1 MKILI
6 VWLLTLASQPALA
19 ADESPAAP
27 DGPRYKVA
35 YQCNKGEPED
45 YKSLLFS
52 VGQLKEKYGDD
63 VDIVVTCLGKGIHL
77 LAKKP
82 KRGVPE
88 SALEQMSYLDT
99 FGVKFH
105 ACGNT
110 MHALGW
116 TADDMYD
123 FVKVVPIGADDL
135 MRLQHQGYAYL
146 AW

>member
-1 MKILI
+1 MI
-6 VWLLTLASQPALA
+6 VWLLVLLSLPAFA
-19 ADESPAAP
+19 GGAAP
-27 DGPRYKVA
+27 ADSDGPQYKVV

-52 VGQLKEKYGDD
+52 VSQLKQKYGDD

-82 KRGVPE
+82 RRGVPE
-88 SALEQMSYLDT
+88 TALEQMTYLDT
-99 FGVKFH
+99 YGVKFH

-123 FVKVVPIGADDL
+123 FVEVVPIGADDL
-135 MRLQHQGYAYL
+135 MKLQHEGYAYL

>member
-1 MKILI
+1 MRILI
-6 VWLLTLASQPALA
+6 TAVFLLLSLPAF
-19 ADESPAAP
+19 ADGEAPADSGAK
-27 DGPRYKVA
+27 YKVV
-35 YQCNKGEPED
+35 YQCNKGEPSD

-52 VGQLKEKYGDD
+52 VSQLKEKHGDD

-82 KRGVPE
+82 KRGVPDT
-88 SALEQMSYLDT
+88 ALEQMVYLDT

-110 MHALGW
+110 MNALGW
-116 TADDMYD
+116 TEEDMHD
-123 FVKVVPIGADDL
+123 FVEVVKIGAEDL
-135 MRLQHQGYAYL
+135 MLLQHQGYQYL

>member
-6 VWLLTLASQPALA
+6 VWLLALFTLPALA
-19 ADESPAAP
+19 AGAP
-27 DGPRYKVA
+27 DNGEGPKYKVA

-52 VGQLKEKYGDD
+52 VSQLKEKYGDD

-77 LAKKP
+77 LAKHP
-82 KRGVPE
+82 RRGVPE

-116 TADDMYD
+116 TAKDMYD
-123 FVKVVPIGADDL
+123 FVEVVPIGADDL

>member
-1 MKILI
+1 MI
-6 VWLLTLASQPALA
+6 VWLLALLSLPALA
-19 ADESPAAP
+19 GGEPPAP
-27 DGPRYKVA
+27 SEGPQYKVV
-35 YQCNKGEPED
+35 YQCNKGEPGD

-52 VGQLKEKYGDD
+52 VSQLKQKYGDD

-82 KRGVPE
+82 RRGVPE
-88 SALEQMSYLDT
+88 TALEQMTYLDT
-99 FGVKFH
+99 YGVKFH

-123 FVKVVPIGADDL
+123 FVEVVPIGADDL
-135 MRLQHQGYAYL
+135 MKLQHEGYAYL